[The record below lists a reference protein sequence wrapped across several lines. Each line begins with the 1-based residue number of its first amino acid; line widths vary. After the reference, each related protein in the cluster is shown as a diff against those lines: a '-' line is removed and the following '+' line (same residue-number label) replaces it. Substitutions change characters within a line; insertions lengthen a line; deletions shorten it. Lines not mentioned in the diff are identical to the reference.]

1 MNYNIPFIIAQ
12 ILGIIVFITGVISYS
27 KKETKQVYLY
37 NGLTNGLCVIE
48 YVLLGAYTGAIS
60 CLIATIRNIIFIN
73 YKKKIPLS
81 YLVIYL
87 VVAVLINSLFIKS
100 FIDIIPVFN
109 IVIFSIA
116 LWTKNIR
123 HIKVT
128 GIMTCT
134 NGVIFNTYK
143 QAYTSIL
150 YEAVCGIA
158 GIHALIEINR
168 SKKKF
173 K

>member
-1 MNYNIPFIIAQ
+1 MNYSIPFILAQ
-12 ILGIIVFITGVISYS
+12 ILGIIIFITGVISYS
-27 KKETKQVYLY
+27 KKETKQVYFY
-37 NGLTNGLCVIE
+37 NGITNGLLVIQ

-60 CLIATIRNIIFIN
+60 CLMATIRNVILIY
-73 YKKKIPLS
+73 YKKRIPIS

-87 VVAVLINSLFIKS
+87 IISVLINVYFVKS
-100 FIDIIPVFN
+100 FIDIIPIFN

-116 LWTKNIR
+116 LWSKNIR
-123 HIKVT
+123 HIKIT

-134 NGVIFNTYK
+134 NGIIFNAYK
-143 QAYTSIL
+143 NAYTSIL
-150 YEAVCGIA
+150 YEFICGLA
-158 GIHALIEINR
+158 GVNALIEINR